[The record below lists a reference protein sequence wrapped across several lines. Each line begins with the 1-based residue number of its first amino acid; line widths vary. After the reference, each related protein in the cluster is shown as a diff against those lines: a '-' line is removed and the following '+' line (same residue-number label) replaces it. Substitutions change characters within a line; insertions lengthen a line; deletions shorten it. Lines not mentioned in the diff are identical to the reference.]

1 MKTMEYCIVA
11 GGPEKYLPEL
21 NVYHSENVRWVG
33 VDRGVITLLQ
43 NDLDPAGAFGDFD
56 SVSNEEWSVIKKKV
70 KKVNTYQPEKDETDL
85 ELALKWVL
93 EQNPDSIKIF
103 GGTGG
108 RLDHFMGNVQLLMQQ
123 NMLESGIK
131 AEIIDVHNQLW
142 VASPGDHIIT
152 ESPSRKY
159 ISFVPMTG
167 SVENLTLS
175 GFKYPL
181 KNRNIFRGSALCI
194 SNELIQS
201 SGTFSFTN
209 GILMVIRSSDS
220 AS

>member
-1 MKTMEYCIVA
+1 MEYCIIA
-11 GGPEKYLPEL
+11 GAPEKYLPDL
-21 NVYHSENVRWVG
+21 KDYHSESVRWVG

-43 NDLDPAGAFGDFD
+43 NELYPAGAFGDFD
-56 SVSNEEWSVIKKKV
+56 SVSTEEWSLIEKKV
-70 KKVNTYQPEKDETDL
+70 KTVNTYQPEKDETDL
-85 ELALKWVL
+85 ELALNWVL
-93 EQNPDSIKIF
+93 KQNPDSIKIF

-108 RLDHFMGNVQLLMQQ
+108 RLDHFMGNIQLLMQPD
-123 NMLESGIK
+123 MLESGIK
-131 AEIIDVHNQLW
+131 IEMIDVQNQLW
-142 VASPGDHIIT
+142 VERPGEHTIK
-152 ESPSRKY
+152 ESSVRKY

-181 KNRNIFRGSALCI
+181 KKRNIFRGSALCI